1 MSIAINV
8 LDRNSESRKILW
20 AVLASIFIHLLVAFS
35 LATFSGKL
43 APLPEVEDK
52 PAELTI
58 VNVMPTPAPIPK
70 NTRFMETQESKKS
83 AEQPKDK
90 TFESNANSIAASQL
104 PASGNSVMPTQEGK
118 DRSFPNLETQASS
131 IGLEAQPPQP
141 TTTPAPS
148 ASPTPPPSPSPVSTS
163 TPPVSTPTPLP
174 ITPTPPPEATPP
186 PDQLAMLRATP
197 PPALTPSEE
206 LATSPTPED
215 TMPTPTPQ
223 ATEQPASSYRP
234 YLEQTRT
241 RGSITNRGA
250 SAVNAVGTPLG
261 RYQKMIYDS
270 IGSRWLYYTRKQGD
284 LIAIGTAHVTFSVD
298 RDGHIKN
305 LKMTSN
311 SSNEAFANVCL
322 ESIQQAKAPPIP
334 EDVFEVLPPEGL
346 EFDISFT
353 MFAN

>member
-1 MSIAINV
+1 MLTAINL

-20 AVLASIFIHLLVAFS
+20 AVLASLFIHLLVAFS
-35 LATFSGKL
+35 LATFSGRL
-43 APLPEVEDK
+43 APLPVVEDK

-58 VNVMPTPAPIPK
+58 VNIMPTPAPVPK
-70 NTRFMETQESKKS
+70 NAQFMETQESKKS
-83 AEQPKDK
+83 AEAPKEK

-104 PASGNSVMPTQEGK
+104 PATGDSVLPSQEGK
-118 DRSFPNLETQASS
+118 DRPFPNLETQAAS

-141 TTTPAPS
+141 TPAPS
-148 ASPTPPPSPSPVSTS
+148 TTSTPQPSQTPLSTATPPPSTPTPPPS
-163 TPPVSTPTPLP
+163 
-174 ITPTPPPEATPP
+174 TPTPPT
-186 PDQLAMLRATP
+186 DQLAMLMATP
-197 PPALTPSEE
+197 PPAITPSEE
-206 LATSPTPED
+206 LAASPTPESA
-215 TMPTPTPQ
+215 MPTPQ
-223 ATEQPASSYRP
+223 ATPVQPESSYRP

-270 IGSRWLYYTRKQGD
+270 IGSRWLYYTKKQGD
-284 LIAIGTAHVTFSVD
+284 LIAIGTAHVTFAVD
-298 RDGHIKN
+298 RDGHIQN
-305 LKMTSN
+305 LKMSSN

-334 EDVFEVLPPEGL
+334 EDVFDVLPSEGL
-346 EFDISFT
+346 VFDISFT

>member
-1 MSIAINV
+1 MSIAINL

-20 AVLASIFIHLLVAFS
+20 AVLAAFFIHLVVAFS

-58 VNVMPTPAPIPK
+58 VNVMPTPAPLPK
-70 NTRFMETQESKKS
+70 NAQFMETQESKKS
-83 AEQPKDK
+83 AEAPKEK
-90 TFESNANSIAASQL
+90 TFESNANSIAASQIPADGESAL
-104 PASGNSVMPTQEGK
+104 PSQEGK
-118 DRSFPNLETQASS
+118 DRPFPNLESQAAS
-131 IGLEAQPPQP
+131 IGLEGQPPQP
-141 TTTPAPS
+141 TPAPS
-148 ASPTPPPSPSPVSTS
+148 VIPTPQPSQSPPSTPTPPPS
-163 TPPVSTPTPLP
+163 TP
-174 ITPTPPPEATPP
+174 TPP
-186 PDQLAMLRATP
+186 PDQLAMLLATP
-197 PPALTPSEE
+197 PPAITPSEE
-206 LATSPTPED
+206 LAASPTPESA
-215 TMPTPTPQ
+215 MPTPTPQ
-223 ATEQPASSYRP
+223 ATEQPESSYRP

-270 IGSRWLYYTRKQGD
+270 IGSRWLYYTKKQGD
-284 LIAIGTAHVTFSVD
+284 LIAIGTAHVTFAVD
-298 RDGHIKN
+298 RDGHVQN

-334 EDVFEVLPPEGL
+334 EDVSEVLPSEGL
-346 EFDISFT
+346 VFDISFT

>member
-1 MSIAINV
+1 M
-8 LDRNSESRKILW
+8 
-20 AVLASIFIHLLVAFS
+20 
-35 LATFSGKL
+35 
-43 APLPEVEDK
+43 
-52 PAELTI
+52 
-58 VNVMPTPAPIPK
+58 
-70 NTRFMETQESKKS
+70 
-83 AEQPKDK
+83 
-90 TFESNANSIAASQL
+90 
-104 PASGNSVMPTQEGK
+104 
-118 DRSFPNLETQASS
+118 
-131 IGLEAQPPQP
+131 
-141 TTTPAPS
+141 
-148 ASPTPPPSPSPVSTS
+148 
-163 TPPVSTPTPLP
+163 
-174 ITPTPPPEATPP
+174 
-186 PDQLAMLRATP
+186 
-197 PPALTPSEE
+197 TPSEE
-206 LATSPTPED
+206 LAASPTPENAI
-215 TMPTPTPQ
+215 PTPTPQ

-298 RDGHIKN
+298 HDGHIQN
-305 LKMTSN
+305 LRMTAN

-334 EDVFEVLPPEGL
+334 QDVSEVLPPEGL